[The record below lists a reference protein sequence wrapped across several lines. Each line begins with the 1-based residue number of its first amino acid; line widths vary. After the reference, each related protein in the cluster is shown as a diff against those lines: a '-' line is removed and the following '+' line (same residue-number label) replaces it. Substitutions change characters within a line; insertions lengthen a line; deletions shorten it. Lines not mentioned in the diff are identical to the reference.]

1 MTTFTLE
8 VLGTGEEPQTLVTT
22 PQRLY
27 NLGSATVDPDA
38 ARAHQQEVADVG
50 VRIAFDVPAPR
61 IYPMSVNS
69 VTTDDRIGVHSET
82 TSGEVELVLVVHE
95 GEIHLGVGSDHT
107 DRVLERHS
115 IIWAKQYCPSVLGR
129 KVWRWSDIA
138 PRWEDLVLECTVDG
152 ELYQRVNASVFLS
165 PDKIVE
171 ILTERVGSLPSSYLV
186 YCGTYTS
193 VDNTIR
199 FGTHWSGSLRDSRTG
214 EGLDVTYETVDLLA
228 EINDGYR
235 VPLVPGGS

>member
-1 MTTFTLE
+1 VTTFTLE
-8 VLGTGEEPQTLVTT
+8 VLRTGEEPQTLVTT
-22 PQRLY
+22 PHRLY
-27 NLGSATVDPDA
+27 NLGSATVDPNA
-38 ARAHQQEVADVG
+38 ALAHQREVADVG

-107 DRVLERHS
+107 DRVLEKHS

-129 KVWRWSDIA
+129 KVWRWSDVA
-138 PRWEDLVLECTVDG
+138 ARWEDLVLECTVDG
-152 ELYQRVNASVFLS
+152 ELYQRVNASVFLP
-165 PDKIVE
+165 PDRIVE

-193 VDNTIR
+193 VGNTIR
-199 FGTHWSGSLRDSRTG
+199 YGTDWTGCLRDSRTG
-214 EGLDVTYETVDLLA
+214 EALDVTYETVDLLA
-228 EINDGYR
+228 EIRDGYR

>member
-1 MTTFTLE
+1 MTTFTLD
-8 VLGTGEEPQTLVTT
+8 VLGTGGEPQTLVTT
-22 PQRLY
+22 PRRLY

-50 VRIAFDVPAPR
+50 VRIAFDIPAPR

-69 VTTDDRIGVHSET
+69 VTTDDRIGVHSAT

-95 GEIHLGVGSDHT
+95 GEVFLGVGSDHT
-107 DRVLERHS
+107 DRVLEKHS

-129 KVWRWSDIA
+129 RVWRWSEIA
-138 PRWEDLVLECTVDG
+138 PRWEHLVLECTVDG
-152 ELYQRVNASVFLS
+152 ELYQRVNASVFLP
-165 PDKIVE
+165 PDRIVE

-199 FGTHWSGSLRDSRTG
+199 YGSAWTGSLRDPGTA
-214 EGLDVTYETVDLLA
+214 EALEVVYETVDLLA